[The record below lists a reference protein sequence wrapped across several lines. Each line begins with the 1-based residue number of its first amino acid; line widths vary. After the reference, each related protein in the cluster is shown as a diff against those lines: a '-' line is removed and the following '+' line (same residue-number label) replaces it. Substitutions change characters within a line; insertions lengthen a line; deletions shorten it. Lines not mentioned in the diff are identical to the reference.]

1 MFSLRLPLQWRILP
15 LHPAYN
21 ANPLELMNEPTTLG
35 AYLRRERERRGLALR
50 TISETTKVS
59 IGLLEGLEADDISRW
74 PGGIFRRAFVRS
86 YAQCVGLDPDDV
98 VKRFER
104 QHAPSETEVVTDA
117 ANPAAAASVEAAPV
131 RAGTSRSA
139 APPQRAR
146 ALGTAADLTVAI
158 VLAFGSAAAGSRL
171 LWPVLLIAAYY
182 AIGILLTGTS
192 PMVALLSEAPAPSSE
207 PRPVGTAAAAE
218 QVPAPPASPA
228 RVQPR
233 RTNERPRQRRG
244 AQARA

>member
-1 MFSLRLPLQWRILP
+1 MFSLRLARHWRILP
-15 LHPAYN
+15 LHLAYN
-21 ANPLELMNEPTTLG
+21 SNPRELMNEPTTLG

-86 YAQCVGLDPDDV
+86 YAECVGLDPDDV
-98 VKRFER
+98 AKRFER
-104 QHAPSETEVVTDA
+104 QHAPAETEVTAID
-117 ANPAAAASVEAAPV
+117 NPAVSASVGAAPA
-131 RAGTSRSA
+131 RAATSRSP

-146 ALGTAADLTVAI
+146 TLGTAADLTVAI

-192 PMVALLSEAPAPSSE
+192 PMVALLSEAPATSSE
-207 PRPVGTAAAAE
+207 PRPVAAAAASE
-218 QVPAPPASPA
+218 QVPAPAAAPA

>member
-1 MFSLRLPLQWRILP
+1 MFSLRLARQWLILP
-15 LHPAYN
+15 LHLAYN
-21 ANPLELMNEPTTLG
+21 SNPRELMNEPTTLG

-59 IGLLEGLEADDISRW
+59 IGLLEGLEADNISRW

-86 YAQCVGLDPDDV
+86 YAECVGLDPDDV
-98 VKRFER
+98 AKRFER
-104 QHAPSETEVVTDA
+104 QHAPAEPEVTAVD
-117 ANPAAAASVEAAPV
+117 NPAVSASLGAAPA
-131 RAGTSRSA
+131 RAATSRSP

-146 ALGTAADLTVAI
+146 TLGTAADLTVAI

-192 PMVALLSEAPAPSSE
+192 PMVALLSEAPATSSE
-207 PRPVGTAAAAE
+207 PRPVSAAAASE
-218 QVPAPPASPA
+218 QVPAPPAAPA